1 MAVNE
6 STLSRTVE
14 RFRERRI
21 LLPTFEQ
28 MHDPSTVPEKIK
40 RRLEDV
46 GLWDVDPSNLFRI
59 TWKNEPVERGGLFN
73 DGNWI
78 EFPPGLTGV
87 DARIIGLAGKW
98 FPTGAHKVGA
108 AFGCLVPKLVS
119 GQFDPTRQKAVWP
132 STGNFCRGGAFDSA
146 LVGCTAVAI
155 LPEEMSRERFTWLEQ
170 IGAEVIPTP
179 GCESN
184 VKEIYDKC
192 WEIRRTRPDCV
203 IFNQFEEFGNAVW
216 HYHVTGKTIDE
227 IFRALEGP
235 SPSPSLKGRGS
246 PLRPAA
252 CVFATGS
259 AGTIAAGDFLRTAHP
274 QVRIV
279 AAEALQCPTLY
290 QLGFGGHRIEGIG
303 DKHVP
308 WIHNVRNT
316 DMVAAVDDEQC
327 LSLFRLFNEPV
338 GQTYLNHSVA
348 DDLIQKL
355 PLVGISGICNLVAA
369 IKAAKYYDM
378 DDRDVIFTVLT
389 DSADLYA
396 SRLDELATQ
405 HGRYTVEHAAYAKA
419 RYLDGIATDHVRE
432 LTYHDRKALHNFK
445 YFTWV
450 EQQGRTSEELRELW
464 QPEFWERTFAQA
476 DEWDEQIKAFNERTD
491 VLGLL

>member
-1 MAVNE
+1 MHVNE
-6 STLSRTVE
+6 AVLSRTLK

-21 LLPTFEQ
+21 LLPTFAQ
-28 MHDPSTVPEKIK
+28 MRDPRSVPDKI
-40 RRLEDV
+40 RQRLQHV
-46 GLWDVDPSNLFRI
+46 GLWDVDPVNLFRI
-59 TWKNEPVERGGLFN
+59 TWKNEPVERGGLYN

-78 EFPPGLTGV
+78 EFPPELTGV
-87 DARIIGLAGKW
+87 EARIIGLVGKW

-155 LPEEMSRERFTWLEQ
+155 LPEGMSRERFEWLQE
-170 IGAEVIPTP
+170 IDAEVIATA

-203 IFNQFEEFGNAVW
+203 IFNQFEEFGNAIW
-216 HYHVTGKTIDE
+216 HYHVTGKTIHE
-227 IFRALEGP
+227 IFHRLEGHVR
-235 SPSPSLKGRGS
+235 L
-246 PLRPAA
+246 AA

-259 AGTIAAGDFLRTAHP
+259 AGTIAAGDFLRTVHP
-274 QVRIV
+274 QVRVV

-290 QLGFGGHRIEGIG
+290 QLGFGEHRIEGIG

-316 DMVAAVDDEQC
+316 DMVVAVDDEQC
-327 LSLFRLFNEPV
+327 LSLFRLFNESTGHEWLSRTLPDTFIR
-338 GQTYLNHSVA
+338 Q
-348 DDLIQKL
+348 L
-355 PLVGISGICNLVAA
+355 PLLGISGICNLIAA
-369 IKAAKYYDM
+369 IKAAKYYEM
-378 DDRDVIFTVLT
+378 DACDAIFTCLT
-389 DSADLYA
+389 DSAGLYA
-396 SRLDELATQ
+396 SRLRELSMR
-405 HGRYTVEHAAYAKA
+405 HGPYSTDRAAYDKA
-419 RYLDGIATDHVRE
+419 RHLDGIATDHLRE

-450 EQQGRTSEELRELW
+450 EQQGRNAEELRELW
-464 QPEFWERTFAQA
+464 HPEFWQRTFAQV
-476 DEWDEQIKAFNERTD
+476 DQWDEQINEFNQQTG
-491 VLGLL
+491 VLQLL